1 MKFFSAKSLAA
12 SVLAAFAMAFAAMIT
27 ASAPADAAKKGY
39 KPLKGTIYY
48 KQRRVGGYSY
58 KYVDAIDTRRF
69 VDRSK
74 KVNFTFEGKTVTA
87 LAGDTVA
94 CCANSVTPNHF

>member
-12 SVLAAFAMAFAAMIT
+12 SVLAAFAMVFAAMIT
-27 ASAPADAAKKGY
+27 ASVPADAAKKGY

-48 KQRRVGGYSY
+48 KQRRIGGYSY

-69 VDRSK
+69 VDRSMTAQS
-74 KVNFTFEGKTVTA
+74 NAGPFDSGFFFTQPTA
-87 LAGDTVA
+87 PHGGDA
-94 CCANSVTPNHF
+94 PYMH